1 MSVPSFHAVPV
12 LGHILRW
19 EFSAVSFPVPDIR
32 PGTVA
37 EDMGGRCTKQL
48 HAWELVMFR
57 G

>member
-1 MSVPSFHAVPV
+1 MSVPSFHALPV

-48 HAWELVMFR
+48 RPWELVMFR